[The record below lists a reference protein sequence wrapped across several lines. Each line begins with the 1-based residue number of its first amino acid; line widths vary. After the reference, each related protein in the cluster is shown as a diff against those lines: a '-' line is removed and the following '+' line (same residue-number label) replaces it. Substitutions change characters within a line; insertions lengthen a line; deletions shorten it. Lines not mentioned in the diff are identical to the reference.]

1 MYHNWLR
8 SFHAVAK
15 EGGFTAASKVL
26 NIGQPTISD
35 QVKALEQQFGVE
47 LFHRQGR
54 PVSLTNTGRGLLE
67 ITKNIFGH
75 EEEAVAFLTAAL
87 ELKGGQL
94 KLGGVGTPVVMELVE
109 HFQASYPD
117 IQLEILIDHGE
128 PMLQSL
134 MDFETDVAILAHM
147 EDDPELYY
155 FPYSRSEVVLFVNT
169 KHPWADRKNV
179 RIEELAGQKCILREK
194 TSATRQ
200 ALDQAIAK
208 AGVTLGE
215 TLEINSR
222 EAVMDGI
229 IRSLGVGCVSKLEY
243 VAHEH
248 LRVIRLSDAEVF
260 ISFYVVCLNRR
271 KNRPLIQ
278 AFLNTAKAI
287 IKRGGPVR
295 RLAGM
300 GVGASRR

>member
-8 SFHAVAK
+8 SFHVVAK

-26 NIGQPTISD
+26 NIGQPTISE

-54 PVSLTNTGRGLLE
+54 TVSLTDTGRGLAE
-67 ITKNIFGH
+67 ITQHIFGH
-75 EEEAVAFLTAAL
+75 EEEAVAFLTAAR

-128 PMLQSL
+128 PMLRCL
-134 MDFETDVAILAHM
+134 LNFESDVAILAHV
-147 EDDPELYY
+147 EDDPELSY
-155 FPYSRSEVVLFVNT
+155 FPYSRSDVVLFVNT
-169 KHPWADRKNV
+169 DHPWANRKNV

-200 ALDQAIAK
+200 ALDQAIAE

-215 TLEINSR
+215 VLEINSR

-229 IRSLGVGCVSKLEY
+229 IRGLGVGVVSEIEY
-243 VAHEH
+243 VPHER
-248 LRVIRLSDAEVF
+248 LRVIRLSDADVF
-260 ISFYVVCLNRR
+260 ISFYVVCLSRR

-287 IKRGGPVR
+287 IKRGGPR
-295 RLAGM
+295 T
-300 GVGASRR
+300 

>member
-15 EGGFTAASKVL
+15 EGGFTAASKAL

-47 LFHRQGR
+47 LFHRRGR
-54 PVSLTNTGRGLLE
+54 TVTVTDTGRGLLE
-67 ITKNIFGH
+67 ITQDIFGH
-75 EEEAVAFLTAAL
+75 EEEAVAFLAAARD
-87 ELKGGQL
+87 LKHGQL

-128 PMLQSL
+128 PMLKSL
-134 MDFETDVAILAHM
+134 LDFDTDVAILAHA
-147 EDDPELYY
+147 EDDPELFY
-155 FPYSRSEVVLFVNT
+155 FPYIRSDVVLFVNT
-169 KHPWADRKNV
+169 DHPWANRKKV

-194 TSATRQ
+194 TSATRH
-200 ALDQAIAK
+200 ALDQALAK
-208 AGVTLGE
+208 AGVTLGKA
-215 TLEINSR
+215 LEINSR

-229 IRSLGVGCVSKLEY
+229 IRGLGVGAVSELEY
-243 VAHEH
+243 VPHER
-248 LRVIRLSDAEVF
+248 LKVIRISDANVY
-260 ISFYVVCLNRR
+260 ISFYVVCLSRR

-278 AFLNTAKAI
+278 AFLKTAEDIAQ
-287 IKRGGPVR
+287 
-295 RLAGM
+295 
-300 GVGASRR
+300 